1 MAAGRRMAQ
10 ACAAHGATE
19 RIMMELLYEDRFL
32 HIQWDENAR
41 IIRLDWQEATSAMN
55 DDDFKN
61 ALTLF
66 AGHVEEKKARG
77 ILVDVRSFRH
87 KMGPD
92 VQPWRLAHI
101 SPRYNGAGVQRFAFL
116 VAESAQIPPMMH
128 HSAEGEQFIT

>member
-1 MAAGRRMAQ
+1 
-10 ACAAHGATE
+10 
-19 RIMMELLYEDRFL
+19 MELLYEDRFL

-61 ALTLF
+61 ALALF

-77 ILVDVRSFRH
+77 ILVDVRDFRH

-92 VQPWRLAHI
+92 VHPWRLANI
-101 SPRYNGAGVQRFAFL
+101 SPRYNAAGVQRFAFL
-116 VAESAQIPPMMH
+116 VPEGVQAPPAMNQ
-128 HSAEGEQFIT
+128 SGEGERFITRAFSGKEHAFAWLGELD